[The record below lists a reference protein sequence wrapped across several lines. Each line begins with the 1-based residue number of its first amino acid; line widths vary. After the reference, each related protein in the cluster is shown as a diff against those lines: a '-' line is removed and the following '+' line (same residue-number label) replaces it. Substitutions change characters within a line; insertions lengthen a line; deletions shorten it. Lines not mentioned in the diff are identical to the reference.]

1 MTATRPEPTPLIGRF
16 VRLDPLVGTD
26 AADLFGAIARPEVYE
41 FGYGGGVA
49 GMPSDSAT
57 FERELASHYPFATGI
72 PFTVRNASGSATGP
86 ASGRVIGTT
95 SLGDIDV
102 LNHGAH
108 IGWTAYHPA
117 AWGTAVNPEC
127 KLLLL
132 TLAFDAGFERVKIQ
146 TDAVNARS
154 RAAIAKLGAS
164 FEGILRHHK
173 IRADGTWRDTAVY
186 SVLAGEWP
194 DVRARLQERL
204 EHAAAPPFT

>member
-1 MTATRPEPTPLIGRF
+1 MTAVFPDPAPLVGRF
-16 VRLDPLVGTD
+16 VRLEPLVDTD
-26 AADLFGAIARPEVYE
+26 APELFSAIVRPEVYE

-49 GMPSDSAT
+49 GMPGDAAT
-57 FERELASHYPFATGI
+57 FARELRSHYPFATGI
-72 PFTVRNASGSATGP
+72 PFTVRLAAGP
-86 ASGRVIGTT
+86 DNGRIIGTT

-102 LNHGAH
+102 VNRGAH

-117 AWGTAVNPEC
+117 AWGTGVNPEC
-127 KLLLL
+127 KLLLM

-186 SVLAGEWP
+186 SVLADEWP
-194 DVRARLQERL
+194 DVRTRLTERL
-204 EHAAAPPFT
+204 EHAAAPQLSGV